1 MQKLLFMFFAVGCV
15 YNIQAEESQ
24 VVELESTTE
33 QVEANETPVMKK
45 NKRTFRPN
53 VACPTHVNC
62 KAFLKFTAM
71 DKKNKDQLRMQKE
84 LHAKRTN

>member
-15 YNIQAEESQ
+15 YIYNIQAEESQ

-62 KAFLKFTAM
+62 KTFLKFQDM
-71 DKKNKDQLRMQKE
+71 NKRLYG
-84 LHAKRTN
+84 LH